1 MTKIAIVGAGQGGLH
16 LAIGLQQDGHDVTVL
31 SNRTAAQIYDGFVT
45 SSQSM
50 YGMALGLERELGI
63 DFWEHEEEVKYNAA
77 SMRIGDSDG
86 NVMLY
91 WEGQM
96 DEPGQSIDQRV
107 KMPRWMAHFEKI
119 GGKLDYRD
127 ADIAILEELTA
138 ANDLVIV
145 ASGKGEIGQLFE
157 RDSSRSPYTQ
167 PQRVLA
173 LTYVKPML
181 PRQGDPAISI
191 NINPGIGEFVTF
203 PGLTRSG
210 KCDIFTVECVPG
222 GPMDCWQDVKTPAD
236 HLAMSEH
243 LLRTYFPCEAERIDG
258 RLELADAQAVLRG
271 RVTPT
276 VKHPVATLPSG
287 RKVFGLGDVLVLND
301 PITGQGS
308 NNASKGAQIYLD
320 AIRANP
326 SGPFDAE
333 WMTKVFER
341 FWNYAQYAVQYTN
354 MTLGQPPQHM
364 MKILQAASQSPVV
377 AHAMANSFNDPQS
390 IAPWYFEPAAADAFL
405 EEKMK
410 IAA

>member
-1 MTKIAIVGAGQGGLH
+1 MAKIAVVGAGQGGLH
-16 LAIGLQQDGHDVTVL
+16 LAIGLRQDGHDVTVL
-31 SNRTAAQIYDGFVT
+31 SNRTGQQIYEGFVT

-63 DFWEHEEEVKYNAA
+63 DFWQDEVDVKYNSA
-77 SMRIGDSDG
+77 SMRIGDGDG
-86 NVMLY
+86 NIMLY

-96 DEPGQSIDQRV
+96 TEPGQSIDQRI
-107 KMPRWMAHFEKI
+107 KMPRWMKHFEDI

-127 ADIAILEELTA
+127 ADVAVLEELA
-138 ANDLVIV
+138 LENDLVVV

-157 RDSSRSPYTQ
+157 RNAERSPYVQ

-173 LTYVKPML
+173 LTYVKSMR
-181 PRQGDPAISI
+181 PRGGDQAISI

-210 KCDIFTVECVPG
+210 KCDIFTIECVPG
-222 GPMDCWQDVKTPAD
+222 GPMDCWQDVKSPAE

-243 LLRTYFPCEAERIDG
+243 LLRTYFPHEAERIDG
-258 RLELADAQAVLRG
+258 HLELTDDQAVLRG

-276 VKHPVATLPSG
+276 VKHPVGTLPSG

-326 SGPFDAE
+326 SGPFDDV
-333 WMTKVFER
+333 WMMEVFER
-341 FWNYAQYAVQYTN
+341 FWDYAQFAVQYTN
-354 MTLGQPPQHM
+354 MTLGEPPAHM
-364 MKILQAASQSPVV
+364 MKILQAASQSPAV

-390 IAPWYFEPAAADAFL
+390 ISPWYFEPAEAERFL